1 MIDPTKITNFHRSQ
15 HELEEFW
22 LFCLAVA
29 GKTAT
34 QMAAKVD
41 DFLSPRG
48 IDEGPYDYVRRLLS
62 EGRLKSELERVKMG
76 KYKLLVRGYAE
87 CVAPSGPDLRTASPR
102 DLEAIY
108 GVKHKTSRFFILHS
122 RENADVA
129 VIDTHVLKYLK
140 HRGYRDI
147 PDGVPQNHRYY
158 EIESLMKGEATRSGM
173 SFAGFD
179 LAVWNH
185 YSSKGVMPLPVLA
198 GS

>member
-1 MIDPTKITNFHRSQ
+1 MIDPTKITDFSRSQ

-29 GKTAT
+29 GKTAS

-41 DFLSPRG
+41 DFLSGRYEA
-48 IDEGPYDYVRRLLS
+48 EGPYDYVRRLLA
-62 EGRLKSELERVKMG
+62 EGRLRTELERVKMG

-87 CVAPSGPDLRTASPR
+87 CVASDGPDLSTASPR
-102 DLEAIY
+102 DLEEVY

-140 HRGYRDI
+140 HRGHQNI
-147 PDGVPQNHRYY
+147 PDSVPQNDRYY
-158 EIESLMKGEATRSGM
+158 EIEELMKGEARLSAL
-173 SFAGFD
+173 SFAAFD

-185 YSSKGVMPLPVLA
+185 YSSKQVSPLPQLA
-198 GS
+198 A